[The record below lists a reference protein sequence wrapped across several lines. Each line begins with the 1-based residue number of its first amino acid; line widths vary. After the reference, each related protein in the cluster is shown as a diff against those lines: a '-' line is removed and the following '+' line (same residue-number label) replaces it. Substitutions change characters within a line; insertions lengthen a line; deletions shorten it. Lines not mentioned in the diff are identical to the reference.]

1 MTSQE
6 LRKKYL
12 EFFRE
17 KGHMIV
23 PSSSLVPSDPSVLL
37 TSAGMQQF
45 KSYYLN
51 EKSPY
56 GENVTSVQKC
66 FRTSDLDSIGDE
78 SHLSFFEM
86 LGNFSFGGYFKEEA
100 IKYAHEFITKEMG
113 LKIDYVS
120 VFKDDSADGISEDR
134 DSEKIWK
141 SIDPS
146 LKIVKAGKTDNF
158 WGPTGSEGPCGP
170 TTEIYVNN
178 VEIWNLV
185 FNEYYKDANGKYSLL
200 KTPGVDTGMGLERLA
215 MVSQGKNNVFDTD
228 LFQPFNFFTFL
239 GRDGRIIADHL
250 RGSMFLIADGIKP
263 SNKGAGY
270 ILRRLIRRIVVICKI
285 NSIPL
290 ESLISRVERA
300 INYYNFYKE
309 LPINKDKIIKE
320 IKEEVNEFN
329 KIIEKGLNEFFKKYP
344 EMRVEAITPGKAY
357 KFHAVKIIHDAFY
370 FHQTFGL
377 TIDIIKDLAKKS
389 GHIVDEDV
397 FNREFQKHQQLSR
410 TASVGMFKSGLADH
424 SEQVIKYH
432 TAAHL
437 MLAALRKVL
446 GKHVSQKGSN
456 ITGERLRFDFS
467 HPEKMTSEQIKLV
480 EDAVNEKIQEDL
492 PVKMEEMSLEEAKKQ
507 GAMGVFESKYGE
519 RVKVYTI
526 KDNSSQA
533 SSESPFSREICGGP
547 HVERTGL
554 LGKFKIIKE
563 ESSSAGVRRI
573 KAVLS

>member
-1 MTSQE
+1 
-6 LRKKYL
+6 
-12 EFFRE
+12 
-17 KGHMIV
+17 MIV

>member
-23 PSSSLVPSDPSVLL
+23 PSSSLVSSDPSVLL

-200 KTPGVDTGMGLERLA
+200 KSPGVDTGMGLERLA

>member
-1 MTSQE
+1 
-6 LRKKYL
+6 
-12 EFFRE
+12 
-17 KGHMIV
+17 MIV

-200 KTPGVDTGMGLERLA
+200 KSPGVDTGMGLERLA

>member
-309 LPINKDKIIKE
+309 LLINKDKIIKE